1 MFPSCSKKRFGQVAV
16 ILQLLFLGLAACN
29 LGPRLNNFVGA
40 RLSVDDIRLLAPAD
54 AIPSVAL
61 NRGAK
66 SFPDEIRIAVLGA
79 KIFQPIKPY
88 YVATAPTRSA
98 SNSFTSPLLDSL
110 LIRAPPALV
119 QLTA

>member
-1 MFPSCSKKRFGQVAV
+1 V
-16 ILQLLFLGLAACN
+16 ILQLLFLALVACN

-40 RLSVDDIRLLAPAD
+40 RLSVDDVRLLAPAD
-54 AIPSVAL
+54 AIPGVAL

-79 KIFQPIKPY
+79 KIFQPIRPG
-88 YVATAPTRSA
+88 YVATAPTH
-98 SNSFTSPLLDSL
+98 SPSTTPTGPLVGSL

-119 QLTA
+119 QLAA

>member
-16 ILQLLFLGLAACN
+16 ILQLLFLGLIACN
-29 LGPRLNNFVGA
+29 LGPRLNNFIGA
-40 RLSVDDIRLLAPAD
+40 RLSVDDIRLLVPAD

-88 YVATAPTRSA
+88 YVATTPTRSA
-98 SNSFTSPLLDSL
+98 SNSLTSPLLGSL

-119 QLTA
+119 Q